1 MSYRAFAAA
10 IPGYRTHAPLSI
22 VGMDQKP
29 TMH

>member
-1 MSYRAFAAA
+1 MSYRALAAA
-10 IPGYRTHAPLSI
+10 IPGYRPPAPLSI